1 MIKQLKIHSLFLLL
15 ISMLF
20 VSLIQVHADSR
31 TGNIDI
37 DYKGR
42 TDSQEEIVLSG
53 AKFEIIPIQYVEDGK
68 WVWQS
73 SFVDCGIS
81 LHDTSAEA
89 RNKQVKQLLEYA
101 RKKGVSGNQ
110 QLTDS
115 TGHTVFSNLNEGMYL
130 ITQIGSVKNGNDTF
144 ESAPF
149 LVSVP
154 SDIDG
159 YLAYDVKVEPK
170 VTWLT
175 NNVPPFVPEK
185 PSKKNPPEDT
195 NTGVQVKKMTWIVLT
210 LCSFGMIVI
219 LGRRLKENSY

>member
-15 ISMLF
+15 ISLLF

-31 TGNIDI
+31 TGSIDI

-42 TDSQEEIVLSG
+42 TDNQEEIILSG
-53 AKFEIIPIQYVEDGK
+53 AKFEIIPIQYVENEK

-73 SFVDCGIS
+73 SFVDCGVS

-89 RNKQVKQLLEYA
+89 RNKQAKQLLEYA
-101 RKKGVSGNQ
+101 RKKSISGNQ

-115 TGHTVFSNLNEGMYL
+115 TGHTIFSKLNEGMYL

-159 YLAYDVKVEPK
+159 YFMYDVKVEPK

-175 NNVPPFVPEK
+175 NNVPPSVPEK
-185 PSKKNPPEDT
+185 QSEKNPPEDT
-195 NTGVQVKKMTWIVLT
+195 NKGAQVKKTIWIVLA

-219 LGRRLKENSY
+219 LGRRLKENSN

>member
-15 ISMLF
+15 ISLLF

-31 TGNIDI
+31 TGSIDI

-42 TDSQEEIVLSG
+42 TDNQEEIILSG
-53 AKFEIIPIQYVEDGK
+53 AKFEIIPIQYVENGN
-68 WVWQS
+68 WAWQS
-73 SFVDCGIS
+73 SFVDCGVS

-89 RNKQVKQLLEYA
+89 RNKQAKQLLEYA
-101 RKKGVSGNQ
+101 RKKGISGNQ

-115 TGHTVFSNLNEGMYL
+115 MGHTVFSNLNEGMYL
-130 ITQIGSVKNGNDTF
+130 ITQIGSLKNGNDTF

-159 YLAYDVKVEPK
+159 YLMYDVKVEPK

-175 NNVPPFVPEK
+175 NNVPPSVPEK
-185 PSKKNPPEDT
+185 TSEKNPPEDT
-195 NTGVQVKKMTWIVLT
+195 NTGVQVKKMIWIVLA

-219 LGRRLKENSY
+219 LGKRLKSRN

>member
-1 MIKQLKIHSLFLLL
+1 M
-15 ISMLF
+15 
-20 VSLIQVHADSR
+20 
-31 TGNIDI
+31 
-37 DYKGR
+37 
-42 TDSQEEIVLSG
+42 
-53 AKFEIIPIQYVEDGK
+53 
-68 WVWQS
+68 
-73 SFVDCGIS
+73 DCGVS

-89 RNKQVKQLLEYA
+89 RNKQAKQLLEYA
-101 RKKGVSGNQ
+101 RKKGISGNQ

-130 ITQIGSVKNGNDTF
+130 ITQMGSVKNGNDTF

-159 YLAYDVKVEPK
+159 YLMYDVKVEPK

-175 NNVPPFVPEK
+175 NNVPPSVPEK
-185 PSKKNPPEDT
+185 PSEKNPPEDT
-195 NTGVQVKKMTWIVLT
+195 NTGVQVKKMTWIVLA

-219 LGRRLKENSY
+219 LGRRLKRK

>member
-1 MIKQLKIHSLFLLL
+1 MIKQLKIYSLFLLL
-15 ISMLF
+15 ISLLF

-31 TGNIDI
+31 TGSIDI

-42 TDSQEEIVLSG
+42 TDNQEEIILSG
-53 AKFEIIPIQYVEDGK
+53 AKFEIIPIQYVENGN

-73 SFVDCGIS
+73 SFEDCGVS

-89 RNKQVKQLLEYA
+89 RNKQAKQLLEYA
-101 RKKGVSGNQ
+101 RKKGISGNQ
-110 QLTDS
+110 QFTDCM
-115 TGHTVFSNLNEGMYL
+115 GHTVFSNLNEGMYL

-159 YLAYDVKVEPK
+159 YLMYDVKVEPK

-175 NNVPPFVPEK
+175 NNAPPSVPEK
-185 PSKKNPPEDT
+185 PSEKNPPKDT
-195 NTGVQVKKMTWIVLT
+195 NTGVQVKRMTWIVLA

-219 LGRRLKENSY
+219 LGRRLKRK

>member
-1 MIKQLKIHSLFLLL
+1 MIKQLKIHSLLLLL
-15 ISMLF
+15 ISLLF

-31 TGNIDI
+31 MGSIDI

-53 AKFEIIPIQYVEDGK
+53 AKFEIIPIQYVENEK

-81 LHDTSAEA
+81 LNDTSAEA
-89 RNKQVKQLLEYA
+89 RNKQAKQLLEYA

-130 ITQIGSVKNGNDTF
+130 ITQIDSVKNGNDTF

-159 YLAYDVKVEPK
+159 YLVYDVIKVEPK

-175 NNVPPFVPEK
+175 NNVPPSVPEK
-185 PSKKNPPEDT
+185 PSEKNPPKDT
-195 NTGVQVKKMTWIVLT
+195 NTGVQVKKKTWIVLA

-219 LGRRLKENSY
+219 LGRRLKRK

>member
-15 ISMLF
+15 ISLLF

-31 TGNIDI
+31 TGSIDI

-42 TDSQEEIVLSG
+42 TDNQEEIVLSG
-53 AKFEIIPIQYVEDGK
+53 AKFEIIPIQYVENEK

-81 LHDTSAEA
+81 LNDTSAEA
-89 RNKQVKQLLEYA
+89 RNKQAKQLLEYA

-149 LVSVP
+149 LVSIP

-159 YLAYDVKVEPK
+159 YLVYDVKVEPK

-175 NNVPPFVPEK
+175 NNGPPSVPEK
-185 PSKKNPPEDT
+185 PSEKNPPEDT
-195 NTGVQVKKMTWIVLT
+195 NTGVQVKKTIWIVLA

-219 LGRRLKENSY
+219 IRRRLKRK

>member
-1 MIKQLKIHSLFLLL
+1 MIKQLKTYSLFLLL
-15 ISMLF
+15 IVLLL

-31 TGNIDI
+31 TGSIDI

-42 TDSQEEIVLSG
+42 TDNQEEIILSG
-53 AKFEIIPIQYVEDGK
+53 AKFEIIPIQYVENGN

-73 SFVDCGIS
+73 SFENCSIS

-89 RNKQVKQLLEYA
+89 RNKQAKQLLEYA

-130 ITQIGSVKNGNDTF
+130 ITQIDSVKNGNDTF

-159 YLAYDVKVEPK
+159 YLMYDVKVEPK

-175 NNVPPFVPEK
+175 NNVPPSVPEK
-185 PSKKNPPEDT
+185 PSEKNPPKDT
-195 NTGVQVKKMTWIVLT
+195 NTGVQVKRMTWIILA
-210 LCSFGMIVI
+210 LCSFGMIII
-219 LGRRLKENSY
+219 LGRRLKRK

>member
-1 MIKQLKIHSLFLLL
+1 MGS
-15 ISMLF
+15 
-20 VSLIQVHADSR
+20 
-31 TGNIDI
+31 IDI

-42 TDSQEEIVLSG
+42 TDNQEEIILSG
-53 AKFEIIPIQYVEDGK
+53 AKFEIIPIQYVENEK

-73 SFVDCGIS
+73 SFVDCGVS

-89 RNKQVKQLLEYA
+89 RNKQAKQLLEYA

-115 TGHTVFSNLNEGMYL
+115 MGHALFSGLNEGMYL
-130 ITQIGSVKNGNDTF
+130 VFQIDSVKNGNDTF

-149 LVSVP
+149 LVSIP

-159 YLAYDVKVEPK
+159 YLVYDVKVEPK

-175 NNVPPFVPEK
+175 NNVPSSVPEK
-185 PSKKNPPEDT
+185 PSEKNPPEDT
-195 NTGVQVKKMTWIVLT
+195 NTGVQVKKMTWIVLA

-219 LGRRLKENSY
+219 LGRRLKRK

>member
-1 MIKQLKIHSLFLLL
+1 MGS
-15 ISMLF
+15 
-20 VSLIQVHADSR
+20 
-31 TGNIDI
+31 IDI

-42 TDSQEEIVLSG
+42 TDNQEEIILSG
-53 AKFEIIPIQYVEDGK
+53 AKFEIIPIQYVENEK

-73 SFVDCGIS
+73 SFVDCGVS

-89 RNKQVKQLLEYA
+89 RNKQAKQLLEYA
-101 RKKGVSGNQ
+101 RKKGISGNQ
-110 QLTDS
+110 QLTD
-115 TGHTVFSNLNEGMYL
+115 TMGHTVFSNLNEGMYL

-159 YLAYDVKVEPK
+159 YLMYDVKVEPK

-175 NNVPPFVPEK
+175 NNVPPSVPAEK
-185 PSKKNPPEDT
+185 PSEKNPPEDT
-195 NTGVQVKKMTWIVLT
+195 NTGVQVKKTIWIVLA

-219 LGRRLKENSY
+219 LGKRLKSRN

>member
-1 MIKQLKIHSLFLLL
+1 MIKQLKTYSLFLLL
-15 ISMLF
+15 ISLLF

-31 TGNIDI
+31 TGSIDI

-42 TDSQEEIVLSG
+42 TDNQEEIILSG
-53 AKFEIIPIQYVEDGK
+53 AKFEIIPIQYVENGN
-68 WVWQS
+68 WAWQS

-81 LHDTSAEA
+81 LNDTSAEA
-89 RNKQVKQLLEYA
+89 RNKQAKQLLEYA

-110 QLTDS
+110 QLT
-115 TGHTVFSNLNEGMYL
+115 VFSNLNEGMYL
-130 ITQIGSVKNGNDTF
+130 ITQMGSVKNGNDKF

-159 YLAYDVKVEPK
+159 YLMYDVKVEPK

-175 NNVPPFVPEK
+175 NNVPPSVPEK
-185 PSKKNPPEDT
+185 PSEKNPPEDT
-195 NTGVQVKKMTWIVLT
+195 NTGVQVKKMTWIILA

-219 LGRRLKENSY
+219 LGKRLKK

>member
-1 MIKQLKIHSLFLLL
+1 MIKQLKTYSLFLLL
-15 ISMLF
+15 ISLLF

-42 TDSQEEIVLSG
+42 TDNQEEIILPG
-53 AKFEIIPIQYVEDGK
+53 AKFEIISIQYVENGN
-68 WVWQS
+68 WAWQS

-81 LHDTSAEA
+81 LNDTSAEA
-89 RNKQVKQLLEYA
+89 RNKQAKQLLEYA
-101 RKKGVSGNQ
+101 RKKGISGNQ

-115 TGHTVFSNLNEGMYL
+115 MGHTVFCNLNEGMYL

-159 YLAYDVKVEPK
+159 YLMYDVKVEPK

-175 NNVPPFVPEK
+175 NNVPPSVPEK
-185 PSKKNPPEDT
+185 PSEKNPPEDT
-195 NTGVQVKKMTWIVLT
+195 NTGVQVKKMPWIVLT

>member
-15 ISMLF
+15 ISLLF

-31 TGNIDI
+31 TGSIDI

-42 TDSQEEIVLSG
+42 TDNQEEIILSG
-53 AKFEIIPIQYVEDGK
+53 AKFEIIPIQYVENEK

-81 LHDTSAEA
+81 LNDTSAEA
-89 RNKQVKQLLEYA
+89 RNKQAKQLLEYA
-101 RKKGVSGNQ
+101 RKKGISGNQ

-115 TGHTVFSNLNEGMYL
+115 MGHTVFSNLNEGMYL
-130 ITQIGSVKNGNDTF
+130 ITQIGYVKNGNDTF

-149 LVSVP
+149 LVSIP

-159 YLAYDVKVEPK
+159 YLMYDVKVEPK
-170 VTWLT
+170 VTWRT
-175 NNVPPFVPEK
+175 NNVPPSVPEK
-185 PSKKNPPEDT
+185 PSEKNPPEDT
-195 NTGVQVKKMTWIVLT
+195 NTGVQVKKMTWIVLA

-219 LGRRLKENSY
+219 LGKRLKSRN

>member
-1 MIKQLKIHSLFLLL
+1 MIREGGKKVIKQLKIHSLFLLL
-15 ISMLF
+15 ISLLF

-31 TGNIDI
+31 TGSIDI

-42 TDSQEEIVLSG
+42 TDNQEEIILSG
-53 AKFEIIPIQYVEDGK
+53 AKFEIIPIQYVENEK

-73 SFVDCGIS
+73 SFVDCGVS

-89 RNKQVKQLLEYA
+89 RNKQAKQLLEYA
-101 RKKGVSGNQ
+101 RKKSISGNQ

-115 TGHTVFSNLNEGMYL
+115 TGHT
-130 ITQIGSVKNGNDTF
+130 I
-144 ESAPF
+144 
-149 LVSVP
+149 
-154 SDIDG
+154 
-159 YLAYDVKVEPK
+159 EPK

-175 NNVPPFVPEK
+175 NNVPPSVPEK
-185 PSKKNPPEDT
+185 PSEKNPPEDT
-195 NTGVQVKKMTWIVLT
+195 NTGVQVKKMTWIILA

>member
-15 ISMLF
+15 ISLLF

-31 TGNIDI
+31 MGSIDI

-42 TDSQEEIVLSG
+42 TDNQEEIILSG
-53 AKFEIIPIQYVEDGK
+53 AKFEIIPIQYVENEK

-73 SFVDCGIS
+73 SFVDCGVS

-89 RNKQVKQLLEYA
+89 RNKQAKQLLEYA

-115 TGHTVFSNLNEGMYL
+115 MGHALFSGLNEGMYL
-130 ITQIGSVKNGNDTF
+130 VFQIDSVKNGNDTI

-149 LVSVP
+149 LVSIP

-159 YLAYDVKVEPK
+159 YLVYDVKVEPK

-175 NNVPPFVPEK
+175 NNVPSSVPEK
-185 PSKKNPPEDT
+185 PSEKDPPEDT
-195 NTGVQVKKMTWIVLT
+195 NTGVQVKKMTWIVLA

-219 LGRRLKENSY
+219 LGRRLKRK

>member
-1 MIKQLKIHSLFLLL
+1 MIKQLKTYSLFLLL
-15 ISMLF
+15 IVLLL

-31 TGNIDI
+31 TGSIDI

-42 TDSQEEIVLSG
+42 TDNQEEVILSG
-53 AKFEIIPIQYVEDGK
+53 AKFEIIPIQYVENGN

-73 SFVDCGIS
+73 SFENCGIS

-89 RNKQVKQLLEYA
+89 RNKQAKQLLEYA

-130 ITQIGSVKNGNDTF
+130 VFQIGSVKNENDTF

-154 SDIDG
+154 SNIDG
-159 YLAYDVKVEPK
+159 YLMYDVKVEPK

-175 NNVPPFVPEK
+175 NNVPPSVPEK
-185 PSKKNPPEDT
+185 PSEKNPPKDT
-195 NTGVQVKKMTWIVLT
+195 NTGVQVKRMTWIILA

-219 LGRRLKENSY
+219 LGRRLKRK

>member
-1 MIKQLKIHSLFLLL
+1 MKNGY
-15 ISMLF
+15 
-20 VSLIQVHADSR
+20 
-31 TGNIDI
+31 GNLHLW
-37 DYKGR
+37 
-42 TDSQEEIVLSG
+42 IV
-53 AKFEIIPIQYVEDGK
+53 V
-68 WVWQS
+68 
-73 SFVDCGIS
+73 S

-89 RNKQVKQLLEYA
+89 RNKQAKQLLEYA
-101 RKKGVSGNQ
+101 RKKSISGNQ

-115 TGHTVFSNLNEGMYL
+115 TGHTIFSKLNEGMYL

-159 YLAYDVKVEPK
+159 YFMYDVKVEPK

-175 NNVPPFVPEK
+175 NNVPPSVPEK
-185 PSKKNPPEDT
+185 PSEKNPPEDT
-195 NTGVQVKKMTWIVLT
+195 NTGAQVKKTIWIVLA

-219 LGRRLKENSY
+219 LGRRLKENSN

>member
-1 MIKQLKIHSLFLLL
+1 MIKQLKIYSLLLLL

-31 TGNIDI
+31 TGSIDV

-42 TDSQEEIVLSG
+42 TDSQEEIILSG
-53 AKFEIIPIQYVEDGK
+53 AKFEIIPIQYVEDEK

-81 LHDTSAEA
+81 LNDTSAES
-89 RNKQVKQLLEYA
+89 RNKQAKQLLEYA
-101 RKKGVSGNQ
+101 RKKGISGNQ
-110 QLTDS
+110 QFTDS

-130 ITQIGSVKNGNDTF
+130 ITQIGSLKNGNDTF

-149 LVSVP
+149 LVSIP

-159 YLAYDVKVEPK
+159 YLVYDVKVEPK

-175 NNVPPFVPEK
+175 NNVPPSVPEK
-185 PSKKNPPEDT
+185 PSEKNTPEDT
-195 NTGVQVKKMTWIVLT
+195 NTSVQVKKTTWIVLA

-219 LGRRLKENSY
+219 IRRRLKRK

>member
-1 MIKQLKIHSLFLLL
+1 MIKQLKTYSLFLLL
-15 ISMLF
+15 ISILF

-31 TGNIDI
+31 TGSIDI

-42 TDSQEEIVLSG
+42 TDSQEEIILSG
-53 AKFEIIPIQYVEDGK
+53 AKFEIIPIQYVENGN
-68 WVWQS
+68 WAWQS
-73 SFVDCGIS
+73 SFVDCGVS

-89 RNKQVKQLLEYA
+89 RNKQAKQLLEYA
-101 RKKGVSGNQ
+101 RKKGISGNQ

-115 TGHTVFSNLNEGMYL
+115 MGHTVFSNLNEGMYL

-159 YLAYDVKVEPK
+159 YLMYDVKVEPK

-175 NNVPPFVPEK
+175 NNGPPSVPEK
-185 PSKKNPPEDT
+185 PSEKNPPEDT
-195 NTGVQVKKMTWIVLT
+195 NTGVQVKKMTWIVLA

-219 LGRRLKENSY
+219 LVKRLKSRN

>member
-15 ISMLF
+15 ISLLF

-31 TGNIDI
+31 MGSIDI

-42 TDSQEEIVLSG
+42 TDNQEEIILSG
-53 AKFEIIPIQYVEDGK
+53 AKFEIIPIQYVENEK

-81 LHDTSAEA
+81 LNDTSAEA
-89 RNKQVKQLLEYA
+89 RNKQAKQLLEYA
-101 RKKGVSGNQ
+101 RKKGISGNQ

-115 TGHTVFSNLNEGMYL
+115 MGHTVFSNLNEGMYL
-130 ITQIGSVKNGNDTF
+130 ITQIGSVKTGNDTF

-149 LVSVP
+149 LVSIP

-159 YLAYDVKVEPK
+159 YLVYDVKVEPK
-170 VTWLT
+170 VTWIT
-175 NNVPPFVPEK
+175 DNAPPTVPEK
-185 PSKKNPPEDT
+185 PSEKNPPEDT
-195 NTGVQVKKMTWIVLT
+195 NTGVRVKRMIWIVLA
-210 LCSFGMIVI
+210 LCSFGMLVL
-219 LGRRLKENSY
+219 LGRRLKRK

>member
-15 ISMLF
+15 ISLLF

-31 TGNIDI
+31 MGSIDI

-42 TDSQEEIVLSG
+42 TDNQEEIILSG
-53 AKFEIIPIQYVEDGK
+53 AKFEIIPIQYVENEK

-73 SFVDCGIS
+73 SFVDCGVS

-89 RNKQVKQLLEYA
+89 RNKQAKQLLEYA

-115 TGHTVFSNLNEGMYL
+115 MGHALFSGLNEGMYL
-130 ITQIGSVKNGNDTF
+130 VFQIDSVKNGNDTF

-149 LVSVP
+149 LVSIP

-159 YLAYDVKVEPK
+159 YLVYDVKVEPK
-170 VTWLT
+170 VTWIT
-175 NNVPPFVPEK
+175 DNAPPTVPEK
-185 PSKKNPPEDT
+185 PSEKNPPKDT
-195 NTGVQVKKMTWIVLT
+195 NTGVQVKRTTWIVLA
-210 LCSFGMIVI
+210 LCSFGMLVL
-219 LGRRLKENSY
+219 LGRRLKRK

>member
-1 MIKQLKIHSLFLLL
+1 MIKQLKTYSLFLLL
-15 ISMLF
+15 ISLLF
-20 VSLIQVHADSR
+20 VSLIQAHADSR
-31 TGNIDI
+31 TGSIDI

-42 TDSQEEIVLSG
+42 TDNQEEIILSG
-53 AKFEIIPIQYVEDGK
+53 AKFEIIPIQYVENEK

-81 LHDTSAEA
+81 LNDTSAEA
-89 RNKQVKQLLEYA
+89 RNKQAKQLLEYA
-101 RKKGVSGNQ
+101 RKKGISGNQ

-115 TGHTVFSNLNEGMYL
+115 MGHALFSGLNEGMYL
-130 ITQIGSVKNGNDTF
+130 VFQIGSVKNGNDTF

-149 LVSVP
+149 LVSIP

-159 YLAYDVKVEPK
+159 YLVYDVKVEPK

-175 NNVPPFVPEK
+175 NNVPPSVSEK
-185 PSKKNPPEDT
+185 PSEKNPPKDT
-195 NTGVQVKKMTWIVLT
+195 NTGVQVKRMTWIVLA

-219 LGRRLKENSY
+219 LVKKIKK

>member
-1 MIKQLKIHSLFLLL
+1 MIKQLKTYSLFLLL
-15 ISMLF
+15 IGLLF

-31 TGNIDI
+31 MGSIDI

-42 TDSQEEIVLSG
+42 TDSQEEIVLFG
-53 AKFEIIPIQYVEDGK
+53 AKFEIIPIQYVEDGQ
-68 WVWQS
+68 WAWQS
-73 SFVDCGIS
+73 SFVDCGVS
-81 LHDTSAEA
+81 LNDTSAEA
-89 RNKQVKQLLEYA
+89 RNKQAKQLLEYA

-115 TGHTVFSNLNEGMYL
+115 TGHTVFNNLNEGMYL
-130 ITQIGSVKNGNDTF
+130 ITQIGSVKNGNDIF

-159 YLAYDVKVEPK
+159 YFVYDVKVEPK

-175 NNVPPFVPEK
+175 NNVPPSVPEK
-185 PSKKNPPEDT
+185 PNEKNPPEDT
-195 NTGVQVKKMTWIVLT
+195 NTGVQVKKTTWIVLAF
-210 LCSFGMIVI
+210 CSFGMIVI
-219 LGRRLKENSY
+219 LGRRLKKDH

>member
-1 MIKQLKIHSLFLLL
+1 MIKQLKTYSLFLLL
-15 ISMLF
+15 IVLLL

-31 TGNIDI
+31 TGSIDI

-42 TDSQEEIVLSG
+42 TDNQEEVILSG
-53 AKFEIIPIQYVEDGK
+53 AKFEIIPIQYVENGN

-73 SFVDCGIS
+73 SFENCGIS

-89 RNKQVKQLLEYA
+89 RNKQAKQLLEYA

-130 ITQIGSVKNGNDTF
+130 VFQIGSVKNENDTF

-159 YLAYDVKVEPK
+159 YLMYDVKVEPK

-175 NNVPPFVPEK
+175 NNVPPSVPEK
-185 PSKKNPPEDT
+185 PSEKNPPKDT
-195 NTGVQVKKMTWIVLT
+195 NTGVQVKRMTWIILA

-219 LGRRLKENSY
+219 LGRRLKRK

>member
-1 MIKQLKIHSLFLLL
+1 MHSLFLLL
-15 ISMLF
+15 ISLLL
-20 VSLIQVHADSR
+20 VSLTQVHADGR
-31 TGNIDI
+31 TGSIDI

-42 TDSQEEIVLSG
+42 TDSQEEIILSG
-53 AKFEIIPIQYVEDGK
+53 AKFEIIPIQYVENGN
-68 WVWQS
+68 WTWQS
-73 SFVDCGIS
+73 SFVDCGVS

-89 RNKQVKQLLEYA
+89 RNKQAKQLLEYA

-110 QLTDS
+110 QFTDNM
-115 TGHTVFSNLNEGMYL
+115 GHALFSGLNEGMYL
-130 ITQIGSVKNGNDTF
+130 VFQIGSVKNGNDTF

-159 YLAYDVKVEPK
+159 YLMYDVKVEPK

-175 NNVPPFVPEK
+175 NNVPPSVPEK
-185 PSKKNPPEDT
+185 PSEKNPPKDT
-195 NTGVQVKKMTWIVLT
+195 NTGVQVKRMTWIILA

-219 LGRRLKENSY
+219 LGRRLKRK

>member
-1 MIKQLKIHSLFLLL
+1 MIKQLKTYSLFLLL
-15 ISMLF
+15 ISILF

-31 TGNIDI
+31 TGCIDI

-42 TDSQEEIVLSG
+42 TDSQEEIILSG
-53 AKFEIIPIQYVEDGK
+53 AKFEIIPIQYVENGN
-68 WVWQS
+68 WAWQS
-73 SFVDCGIS
+73 SFVDCGVS

-89 RNKQVKQLLEYA
+89 RNKQAKQLLEYA
-101 RKKGVSGNQ
+101 RKKGISGNQ

-115 TGHTVFSNLNEGMYL
+115 MRHTVFSNLNEGMYL
-130 ITQIGSVKNGNDTF
+130 ITQIGSVKNGNDMF

-159 YLAYDVKVEPK
+159 YLMYDVKVEPK

-175 NNVPPFVPEK
+175 NNVPPSVPEK
-185 PSKKNPPEDT
+185 PSEKNPPEDT
-195 NTGVQVKKMTWIVLT
+195 NTGVHVKKTIWIVLA
-210 LCSFGMIVI
+210 LCSFGIIVI
-219 LGRRLKENSY
+219 LGKRLKENSN

>member
-1 MIKQLKIHSLFLLL
+1 MIKQLKMHSLFLLL
-15 ISMLF
+15 ISLLL
-20 VSLIQVHADSR
+20 VSLAQVHADGR
-31 TGNIDI
+31 TGSIDI

-42 TDSQEEIVLSG
+42 TDNQEEIILSG
-53 AKFEIIPIQYVEDGK
+53 AKFEIIPIQYVENGN
-68 WVWQS
+68 WTWQS
-73 SFVDCGIS
+73 SFVDCGVS

-89 RNKQVKQLLEYA
+89 RNKQAKQLLEYA
-101 RKKGVSGNQ
+101 RKKGISGNQ

-130 ITQIGSVKNGNDTF
+130 ITQIDSVKNGNDTF

-159 YLAYDVKVEPK
+159 YLMYDVKVEPK

-175 NNVPPFVPEK
+175 INVHPSVPEK
-185 PSKKNPPEDT
+185 PSEKNPPKDT
-195 NTGVQVKKMTWIVLT
+195 NTGVQVKKTTWIVLA

-219 LGRRLKENSY
+219 LGRRLKRK

>member
-1 MIKQLKIHSLFLLL
+1 MIKQLKIYSLLLLL

-31 TGNIDI
+31 MGSIDI

-42 TDSQEEIVLSG
+42 TDSQEEIILSG
-53 AKFEIIPIQYVEDGK
+53 AKFEIIPIQYVENEK

-73 SFVDCGIS
+73 SFVDCGVS

-89 RNKQVKQLLEYA
+89 RNKQAKQLLEYA

-110 QLTDS
+110 QL
-115 TGHTVFSNLNEGMYL
+115 SNLNEGMYL

-149 LVSVP
+149 LVSIP
-154 SDIDG
+154 SDIDE
-159 YLAYDVKVEPK
+159 YLVYDVKVEPK

-175 NNVPPFVPEK
+175 NNVPPSVPEK
-185 PSKKNPPEDT
+185 PSEKDPPEDT
-195 NTGVQVKKMTWIVLT
+195 NTSVQVKKTTWIVLA

-219 LGRRLKENSY
+219 IRRRLKRK

>member
-15 ISMLF
+15 ISLLF

-31 TGNIDI
+31 TGSIDI

-42 TDSQEEIVLSG
+42 TDNQEEVILSG
-53 AKFEIIPIQYVEDGK
+53 AKFEIVPIQYVENEK

-81 LHDTSAEA
+81 LNDTSAEA
-89 RNKQVKQLLEYA
+89 RNKQAKQLLEYA
-101 RKKGVSGNQ
+101 RKKGISGNQ

-130 ITQIGSVKNGNDTF
+130 ITQIDSVKNGNDTF

-159 YLAYDVKVEPK
+159 YLMYDVKVEPK

-175 NNVPPFVPEK
+175 NNVLHLFQ
-185 PSKKNPPEDT
+185 KN
-195 NTGVQVKKMTWIVLT
+195 QVRR
-210 LCSFGMIVI
+210 I
-219 LGRRLKENSY
+219 LQKIRIRVYK

>member
-1 MIKQLKIHSLFLLL
+1 MIKQLKIYSLLLLLMSVFFGSLF
-15 ISMLF
+15 
-20 VSLIQVHADSR
+20 QVHAESR
-31 TGNIDI
+31 MGSIEI

-42 TDSQEEIVLSG
+42 TDTQEEIVLSG
-53 AKFEIIPIQYVEDGK
+53 AKFEIIPIQYVEKGN

-73 SFVDCGIS
+73 SFVDCGVS

-89 RNKQVKQLLEYA
+89 RNKQAKQLLEYA
-101 RKKGVSGNQ
+101 RKKGISGNQ

-115 TGHTVFSNLNEGMYL
+115 MGHTVFSNLNEGMYL

-159 YLAYDVKVEPK
+159 YLMYDVKVEPK

-175 NNVPPFVPEK
+175 NNVPPSVPEK
-185 PSKKNPPEDT
+185 PSEKNPPKDT
-195 NTGVQVKKMTWIVLT
+195 NTGVQVKRMTWIVLA

-219 LGRRLKENSY
+219 LGRRLKDH